1 MAPVPRNWSH
11 REALE
16 VFEHALSRLKFFED
30 MRDSLLKEYVGLP
43 PDDNEGLRRIGAL
56 ISICR
61 RKVREWD
68 RRRRATNRSLKRA
81 LQN

>member
-1 MAPVPRNWSH
+1 MAHVPRNWSH

-16 VFEHALSRLKFFED
+16 VFEYTLSRLKFFQD
-30 MRDSLLKEYVGLP
+30 MRDSLDEEYVSLP
-43 PDDNEGLRRIGAL
+43 PDDNVGLQRVGAL
-56 ISICR
+56 LSICR

-68 RRRRATNRSLKRA
+68 RCRRVSNRSLKRA